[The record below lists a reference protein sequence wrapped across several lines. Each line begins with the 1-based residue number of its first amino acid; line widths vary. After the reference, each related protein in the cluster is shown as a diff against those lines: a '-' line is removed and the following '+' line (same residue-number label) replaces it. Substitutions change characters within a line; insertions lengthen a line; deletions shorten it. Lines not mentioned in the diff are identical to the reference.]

1 MQPSSLEAPLG
12 ALTMLQ
18 SCASAERA
26 IALVLSICVA
36 QHALRTLSGSNNE
49 NLTFQATE
57 ARLKQSER
65 GVGELQ
71 VALEAAQQDAVEA
84 ATSASRAD
92 KELRAQQSMSAQH
105 QRLLRQPTLTLS
117 LALASN
123 WPALTC
129 SVREGAAANRL
140 PILA

>member
-1 MQPSSLEAPLG
+1 
-12 ALTMLQ
+12 MLQ
-18 SCASAERA
+18 KCASAERA
-26 IALVLSICVA
+26 IALVLSACVA
-36 QHALRTLSGSNNE
+36 EHALRSLSGPNNG

-71 VALEAAQQDAVEA
+71 AALEAAQQDAVEA

-92 KELRAQQSMSAQH
+92 KELRAQQSMSAQV
-105 QRLLRQPTLTLS
+105 QRLLRQPILALS
-117 LALASN
+117 LAMPSK
-123 WPALTC
+123 WSTLTRA
-129 SVREGAAANRL
+129 VREGAAANRL